1 MADFNPPWAQSAE
14 RRAPTPDEISGG
26 FPCGPAD
33 QYLFN
38 WLFWSLQSEI
48 NKVIVEAGLTPSN
61 DNMTQLYQAIQALI
75 AAATGGGDVSN
86 YLLMTQART
95 RLPFFAEVQN
105 ENQHLG
111 VTSPGTGQ
119 IRIPAGITFLHRG
132 IFPVTTILTDL
143 PTDANKVYHLRWTPS
158 GGFVLRDL
166 ASVVYNPGAL
176 PENNVLFDT
185 TFDDVLFARV
195 ITNSSNVPTIT
206 NLRNSNRLE
215 SEQQQ
220 SGAGIIFTTGSG
232 LDGVRYSATFSL
244 GWARRPLVQ
253 LDGATGQVAAPLLH
267 GYANRIYIDTQDRYQ
282 VVARVE
288 SDYDR
293 AMNDPAVFV
302 PNGQLRLFAIR

>member
-1 MADFNPPWAQSAE
+1 MADFNPPWANSAE
-14 RRAPTPDEISGG
+14 RRAPNPDEISGG

-33 QYLFN
+33 QFLFN
-38 WLFWSLQSEI
+38 WLFWSIQSEI

-61 DNMTQLYQAIQALI
+61 DDMTQLFQAIQGLI
-75 AAATGGGDVSN
+75 DAATGGGDVES

-95 RLPFFAEVQN
+95 RLPFFPEVQN
-105 ENQHLG
+105 ENQHFG

-119 IRIPAGITFLHRG
+119 IRVPAGVNFLHRG
-132 IFPVTTILTDL
+132 IFPLTTVLTDIA
-143 PTDANKVYHLRWTPS
+143 TDANKIYHLRWNPTE
-158 GGFVLRDL
+158 GFVLRDL
-166 ASVVYNPGAL
+166 ASGVYNPGTL
-176 PENNVLFDT
+176 PETNSAFDT
-185 TFDDVLFARV
+185 KFDDMLVARV
-195 ITNSSNVPTIT
+195 VTNSSNVPTIT

-220 SGAGIIFTTGSG
+220 SGGGIIFTTGSG
-232 LDGVRYSATFSL
+232 LDGVRYTAAFTL
-244 GWARRPLVQ
+244 GWSRRPMVQ
-253 LDGATGQVAAPLLH
+253 LDGATGQVASPLLH
-267 GYANRIYIDTQDRYQ
+267 GYANRVYIDTQDRYQ